1 MEVRGLVWHGT
12 RTERF
17 DEMTRFVRDVLGL
30 RVAMEQE
37 TNIVFEAP
45 NGDALEIFPAHEDD
59 HTFYDHPATGFLVD
73 DVEAARAEMEAK
85 GAEFIGP
92 VHHGT
97 PGETWGEA
105 WSHFRAPDGFVYALV
120 SRPQAYPGGR
130 RRSFHELR
138 VCFAVDDIDEVKRLY
153 GDGLGLPV
161 VDDWQHPTGERGVLF
176 AVCPTSL
183 EFFDRAQ
190 AAFADEHEVGRQVS
204 GPVTLRIEVDDAEA
218 AVGPL
223 VAAGFE
229 QVAEP
234 RRTPWGQWCLR
245 LQAPDGM
252 QLTLFE
258 LDPVED
264 AERRAARALLP
275 N

>member
-1 MEVRGLVWHGT
+1 MEVKGLVWHGT
-12 RTERF
+12 RTENF
-17 DEMTRFVRDVLGL
+17 HEMARFVRDVLGME
-30 RVAMEQE
+30 VAMEQE

-59 HTFYDHPATGFLVD
+59 HTFYNHPAIGFLVD
-73 DVEAARAEMEAK
+73 DVSAARAEMEAR

-92 VHHGT
+92 VHRGKA
-97 PGETWGEA
+97 GETWGEA

-120 SRPQAYPGGR
+120 SRPAAYPGGR
-130 RRSFHELR
+130 RRHFHELR

-190 AAFADEHEVGRQVS
+190 AAFCDEHEVGRQVS
-204 GPVTLRIEVDDAEA
+204 GPVTLRIEVDDVEES
-218 AVGPL
+218 VRL
-223 VAAGFE
+223 LQEAGFE
-229 QVAEP
+229 QLAEA
-234 RRTPWGQWCLR
+234 RRTPWGQFCLR
-245 LQAPDGM
+245 MQTPDRM
-252 QLTLFE
+252 QMTLFE
-258 LDPVED
+258 LAPEEE
-264 AERRAARALLP
+264 AERRVARALLP